1 MTSVVNCLLSLK
13 NNITSEPG
21 EDGSFENTSKIGS
34 GSLLNKKWR
43 APAPEPGKHAQ
54 GQLHGSSAP
63 GEEKRKGHSE
73 VKSHHTSRGIFF
85 YLLVLGTSTG
95 NKQKSSAR

>member
-21 EDGSFENTSKIGS
+21 EDGSFENTSKIES
-34 GSLLNKKWR
+34 GSLHNKKWR

-54 GQLHGSSAP
+54 GQLRGSSAP
-63 GEEKRKGHSE
+63 GEEKRKSHSE
-73 VKSHHTSRGIFF
+73 AKSHHTSRGMFS
-85 YLLVLGTSTG
+85 L
-95 NKQKSSAR
+95 SSSPWYQYW